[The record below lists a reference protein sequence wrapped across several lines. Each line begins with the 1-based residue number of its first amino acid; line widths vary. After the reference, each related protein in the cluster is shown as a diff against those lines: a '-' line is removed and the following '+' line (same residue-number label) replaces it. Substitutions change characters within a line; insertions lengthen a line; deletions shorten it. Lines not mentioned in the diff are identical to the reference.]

1 MNEKCEET
9 RELLPELALGILGG
23 EERARALEHLT
34 RCADCSSE
42 LAALSR
48 AADGLLTL
56 APQQE
61 PPAGFEDRVLARLR
75 RERPRHRARR
85 ITTFAAAAALIAIVA
100 GGGVWVSTA
109 HDRKLASY
117 YQGVLGIAHG
127 TELAAA
133 KLETADGISGGEVF
147 TYEGK
152 PSWIFVVVRAPVGD
166 GVYQITGTVHGAS
179 TRLGVVRVSHGKG
192 DWGGT
197 TSADMS
203 SIAEIRV
210 VDQDGQQVLHG
221 TVHHE

>member
-1 MNEKCEET
+1 MNEACEET

-23 EERARALEHLT
+23 EDRARALDHLT

-56 APQQE
+56 APQHE

-75 RERPRHRARR
+75 RERPRHRVRR

-100 GGGVWVSTA
+100 GGGVWVGTA
-109 HDRKLASY
+109 HDRSLASY
-117 YQGVLGIAHG
+117 YRGVLGIAHG
-127 TELAAA
+127 TEFAAA
-133 KLETADGISGGEVF
+133 KLETTDGISGGEVF

-152 PSWIFVVVRAPVGD
+152 PSWVFIVVRAPVGD
-166 GVYQITGTVHGAS
+166 GVYQIMGTLHGTS
-179 TRLGVVRVSHGKG
+179 TRLGVVRVSHGNG

-203 SIAEIRV
+203 SVGDIQL
-210 VDQDGQQVLHG
+210 VDQNGQQVLHG
-221 TVHHE
+221 TVHHN

>member
-1 MNEKCEET
+1 MNETCEET
-9 RELLPELALGILGG
+9 RELLPELARGILGG
-23 EERARALEHLT
+23 EDRARALEHLT

-56 APQQE
+56 APQHE

-85 ITTFAAAAALIAIVA
+85 ITTFATAAALIAIVA
-100 GGGVWVSTA
+100 AGGVWVGTA
-109 HDRKLASY
+109 HDRRLASY

-127 TELAAA
+127 TEFAAA
-133 KLETADGISGGEVF
+133 KLETSDGISGGEVF
-147 TYEGK
+147 TYEGR
-152 PSWIFVVVRAPVGD
+152 PSWVFIVVRAPVGD
-166 GVYQITGTVHGAS
+166 GVYQIMGTVHGAS
-179 TRLGVVRVSHGKG
+179 TRLGVVRVSHGNG

-203 SIAEIRV
+203 SVSEIQI
-210 VDQDGQQVLHG
+210 VDQGGQQVLHG
-221 TVHHE
+221 TVHHN

>member
-1 MNEKCEET
+1 MRK
-9 RELLPELALGILGG
+9 IKQ
-23 EERARALEHLT
+23 
-34 RCADCSSE
+34 
-42 LAALSR
+42 
-48 AADGLLTL
+48 DG
-56 APQQE
+56 A
-61 PPAGFEDRVLARLR
+61 
-75 RERPRHRARR
+75 
-85 ITTFAAAAALIAIVA
+85 
-100 GGGVWVSTA
+100 TA
-109 HDRKLASY
+109 E
-117 YQGVLGIAHG
+117 
-127 TELAAA
+127 ELAAA

>member
-1 MNEKCEET
+1 MNEACEAT

-23 EERARALEHLT
+23 EDRARSLDHLT
-34 RCADCSSE
+34 ACADCSSE

-56 APQQE
+56 APQHE

-100 GGGVWVSTA
+100 GGSVWVGTA

-127 TELAAA
+127 TEFAAA
-133 KLETADGISGGEVF
+133 KLETADGISGGEIF
-147 TYEGK
+147 TYTGR
-152 PSWIFVVVRAPVGD
+152 PSWVFIVVRAPVSD
-166 GVYQITGTVHGAS
+166 GIYQIMGLDHGLNV
-179 TRLGVVRVSHGKG
+179 RLGVVRVTHGNG

-197 TSADMS
+197 TTARMS
-203 SIAEIRV
+203 SMSKIVV
-210 VDQDGQQVLHG
+210 VDQNGQQVLHA

>member
-1 MNEKCEET
+1 MNEECKET

-23 EERARALEHLT
+23 EDRARALEHLT

-56 APQQE
+56 APQHE

-85 ITTFAAAAALIAIVA
+85 ITTFATAAALIAVLA
-100 GGGVWVSTA
+100 GGGVWVGTA
-109 HDRKLASY
+109 HDRKLSSY
-117 YQGVLGIAHG
+117 YQNVLGVAHG
-127 TELAAA
+127 TEFAAGA
-133 KLETADGISGGEVF
+133 LKTNDDISGGQIF

-152 PSWIFVVVRAPVGD
+152 PSWVFIVVRAPVSD
-166 GVYQITGTVHGAS
+166 GVYQIVGAVRGAS
-179 TRLGVVRVSHGKG
+179 VRLGVVRVVHGMG

-197 TSADMS
+197 TTANMS
-203 SIAEIRV
+203 IVGEIRV
-210 VDQDGQQVLHG
+210 IDRDGRQVLHG

>member
-1 MNEKCEET
+1 MNETCEQT

-42 LAALSR
+42 LAAMSR

-61 PPAGFEDRVLARLR
+61 PPAGFEGRVLARLR
-75 RERPRHRARR
+75 RERPRHRARL
-85 ITTFAAAAALIAIVA
+85 ITTLAAAAALIAVIA
-100 GGGVWVSTA
+100 GGAVWVGGA
-109 HDRKLASY
+109 HDRKIASY
-117 YQGVLGIAHG
+117 YQRVLATAHG

-133 KLETADGISGGEVF
+133 KLQTPDGIEGGEIF

-152 PSWIFVVVRAPVGD
+152 PSWIFVVVKAPVDD
-166 GVYQITGTVHGAS
+166 GSYRLMGMIEGKTVQ
-179 TRLGVVRVSHGKG
+179 LGVVKLAHGNG

-197 TSADMS
+197 TSVDMRS
-203 SIAEIRV
+203 VTEVRIIDEQAKTLLRGVI
-210 VDQDGQQVLHG
+210 
-221 TVHHE
+221 HHA